1 MRHFE
6 TTGELT
12 TIPITFHNEQA
23 SDILLS
29 NRNVVVC
36 VYTRWLYLASLSSL
50 ASSLATSATSTDT
63 GYTIDDFKPLEIG
76 GSKGP
81 PITATCFSD
90 TGDLLFVWASGDVH
104 HGYVYKMDGHDAT
117 LVGEA
122 TYEKVPFRSY
132 FYLQD
137 H

>member
-1 MRHFE
+1 MRQFG

-12 TIPITFHNEQA
+12 KIPITCHNEQA
-23 SDILLS
+23 SDVLLS

-36 VYTRWLYLASLSSL
+36 VYTRWLYLASLSSV
-50 ASSLATSATSTDT
+50 ASILATPASSTDT
-63 GYTIDDFKPLEIG
+63 GCNFDDFKHLEIG
-76 GSKGP
+76 GGKGLA
-81 PITATCFSD
+81 IRAACFSD
-90 TGDLLFVWASGDVH
+90 KGDLLFVWASGDVH
-104 HGYVYKMDGHDAT
+104 HGYFYKMDGHHAA

-132 FYLQD
+132 FYLQY

>member
-1 MRHFE
+1 M
-6 TTGELT
+6 GELT

-23 SDILLS
+23 SDVLLS

-36 VYTRWLYLASLSSL
+36 VYTRWLYLASLSSV
-50 ASSLATSATSTDT
+50 ASSLATSASSTDT
-63 GYTIDDFKPLEIG
+63 GCNFDDFKPLKIG
-76 GSKGP
+76 KDEGLN
-81 PITATCFSD
+81 IRATCFSH
-90 TGDLLFVWASGDVH
+90 TGDLLFVWASGDFH
-104 HGYVYKMDGHDAT
+104 HGYVYKMDGHDAV

-122 TYEKVPFRSY
+122 TYEKVPFHSH